1 MFKSAKIKLTLW
13 YIAILTIITVS
24 FSAFVYTNV
33 VSVTNRAL
41 EAQRTRLERRFNEA
55 MPPTFRGPNRFA
67 LIDPETLLEIRE
79 RTFFVLVAI
88 NLIILGL
95 SGALSYFLAGRTLKP
110 IEEMLEK
117 QKRFVSDAAHELRT
131 PLTAMKADLEVT
143 QRDKKLDL
151 EKAKKSLSNAIT
163 EINNL
168 NALVNK
174 LLSHSKYQN
183 AFRSYEKKTSNIS
196 EIINLAVK
204 EVDGMAKEKNIY
216 IEEHLINV
224 EISADR
230 DSLQGAFRNLFENA
244 VKYSPENNKIVVACV
259 VKNNDVIINIVDY
272 GTGIPSK
279 DQSKIFEPFYR
290 SDKSRSKNNIGG
302 FGLGLAI
309 SKEIVENHGGS
320 IEVKSKLGEGSTFTI
335 TLPLA
340 KSKLSGNSQIS

>member
-1 MFKSAKIKLTLW
+1 
-13 YIAILTIITVS
+13 VS
-24 FSAFVYTNV
+24 H
-33 VSVTNRAL
+33 RAL
-41 EAQRTRLERRFNEA
+41 EAQRIRLERRFNEA
-55 MPPTFRGPNRFA
+55 VLPTFRGSNRPP
-67 LIDPETLLEIRE
+67 LIDPETFLEIRE
-79 RTFFVLVAI
+79 KTLFILVVI
-88 NLIILGL
+88 NLIILVI

-131 PLTAMKADLEVT
+131 PLTVMKTDLEVT

-151 EKAKKSLSNAIT
+151 EKAKESLTNTIT

-168 NALVNK
+168 NSLVNK
-174 LLSHSKYQN
+174 LLSQSKYQN
-183 AFRSYEKKTSNIS
+183 GFRSYEKKTSSIS

-204 EVDGMAKEKNIY
+204 EVDGIAKEKNIH

-224 EISADR
+224 KIPADR
-230 DSLQGAFRNLFENA
+230 ESLQGAFRNLFENA
-244 VKYSPENNKIVVACV
+244 IKYSPENNKIVVASIV
-259 VKNNDVIINIVDY
+259 RNNDVITDIKDN
-272 GTGIPSK
+272 GTGISPE
-279 DQSKIFEPFYR
+279 DQLKIFEPFYR

-320 IEVKSKLGEGSTFTI
+320 IGVKSKLGEGSIFTI

-340 KSKLSGNSQIS
+340 KSGLSGNSQNS